1 MSLRNLKEGGHMK
14 LKINRQRGFT
24 IVELLIVIVVIGILA
39 ALVIVQFTNVQARA
53 RDAERKSD
61 IRALESKVAEYYALQ
76 GNYPLTIAAI
86 NNPTNVVP
94 TDACKAPGGSGDCT
108 TPDYGYHAYKAGT
121 TPAVATAT
129 DCDNGAN
136 PCTQY
141 ILYADTSVNTH
152 SGMETVANPYTVT
165 SN

>member
-61 IRALESKVAEYYALQ
+61 IRALESKVAEYYALN
-76 GNYPLTIAAI
+76 GNYPLTLSAVA
-86 NNPTNVVP
+86 NLPG
-94 TDACKAPGGSGDCT
+94 DACKAPGGSGTCA

-129 DCDNGAN
+129 DCDNSAN

-152 SGMETVANPYTVT
+152 SAMETVANPYTVT